1 MKLDEFRERTEK
13 PGSSLGHIQ
22 DWVVGRSYH
31 KGVAV
36 AAGDVVAIEREPG
49 NEHDANA
56 FAVYKNGDKIGYLP
70 RETARLLAEPYD
82 HELVYLKGSLTGD
95 DTSDGCA
102 PLRLSVYFPKESELS
117 ANALVNGE
125 KDCAFADLFAAWRD
139 RKEYDLET
147 LRAFSKKQE
156 ERIKN
161 EGSEYSSL
169 SVLVSRMLAT
179 YCAENYESVPADAGE
194 LPLFE
199 PDEPKENPVVAERK
213 LKMLNYLKTEGY
225 VPNLDSDGDVHFKY
239 EGGHYFVCF
248 NNEDTDF
255 FRIIYPKFWSIDDE
269 VERDRVVRAADRATA
284 RTKVAKI
291 FTVDGETWGSIEL
304 FISDFAQV
312 EKFFPR
318 MMSALKTAINTF
330 LDTMRSSEEE

>member
-1 MKLDEFRERTEK
+1 MKVDEFREQMEK
-13 PGSSLGHIQ
+13 PSSSLGHIQ
-22 DWVVGRSYH
+22 DWVVGRTHH
-31 KGVAV
+31 KGVEV
-36 AAGDVVAIEREPG
+36 AAGDDVAIEREAG

-70 RETARLLAEPYD
+70 RETALLLAEPYD
-82 HELVYLKGSLTGD
+82 RELVYLKGSLTGG
-95 DTSDGCA
+95 DTSDGCT
-102 PLRLSVYFPKESELS
+102 PLRLSVYFPKENELS

-125 KDCAFADLFAAWRD
+125 KDYAFADLFAAWRD
-139 RKEYDLET
+139 RKEYDIET
-147 LRAFSKKQE
+147 LKAFSKKQE

-161 EGSEYSSL
+161 EEAKYSNL
-169 SVLVSRMLAT
+169 SVLISRMLAT
-179 YCAENYESVPADAGE
+179 YCDEKSETDQTEGDDLPVFTPEPEENA
-194 LPLFE
+194 
-199 PDEPKENPVVAERK
+199 VVAERK
-213 LKMLNYLKTEGY
+213 MKMLNYLKTEGY
-225 VPNLDSDGDVHFKY
+225 VPNLDSDGDIHFKY

-269 VERDRVVRAADRATA
+269 EEFARVIHAADRATA
-284 RTKVAKI
+284 RTKVAKV
-291 FTVDGETWGSIEL
+291 FTVDNETWGSIEL

-330 LDTMRSSEEE
+330 LETMRSSAEEE